1 GNDLIGLAPL
11 WQEALPDAV
20 FISPNGPEQCGQLA
34 SGYQWFDISFDG
46 DRLAKRQL
54 GVVQAAP
61 VLREF
66 PDDLW
71 SQTDITPENTLLA
84 GFSQG
89 AMMALHVGLS
99 LDRPLMGIIGFSG
112 ALLPPEGFGSDGV
125 AKSPVC
131 LVHGDNDS
139 VVDPIHSAEADL
151 ALRQ

>member
-1 GNDLIGLAPL
+1 SMTKLSGPMVPPASGGLPKQAVILLHGYGSDGNDLIGLAPL

-66 PDDLW
+66 LDDLW

-84 GFSQG
+84 GF
-89 AMMALHVGLS
+89 
-99 LDRPLMGIIGFSG
+99 
-112 ALLPPEGFGSDGV
+112 
-125 AKSPVC
+125 
-131 LVHGDNDS
+131 
-139 VVDPIHSAEADL
+139 
-151 ALRQ
+151 